1 MRNYRL
7 TILFLLIFALSC
19 SSKKHSLGFDDE
31 IRVVCSK
38 LDEPLVR
45 KYLSSIFNDTLFTPQ
60 PEPMYKLIF
69 NRPSDFND
77 LKKYAYLIIVAVE
90 RNDSN
95 SGFRLIKKLLPENQ
109 SNNSKDDNPLYLN
122 RDLYARD
129 QVFIVVNAV
138 DEDHLN
144 FQFQRNKELLH
155 AHFDQQFNKRTNR
168 FLFKDSQKDEENKLK
183 INFSWNIKVP
193 WGWEVL
199 RRDGKKNLFWMGAEY
214 PYRWL
219 SVHWEDG
226 NIITDQL
233 LVGEKFWKSSKNHF
247 ESIFLN
253 DFKFNFEKIIF
264 NSNPGWKCTG
274 IWSSIDSLEAKGG
287 PFQSFIFYDNR
298 SDRTFHINTLVYNP
312 GKTKATYIKQLEL
325 IAKSIKTSFN

>member
-1 MRNYRL
+1 MKIHRMK
-7 TILFLLIFALSC
+7 ILVILIIVLSC
-19 SSKKHSLGFDDE
+19 SSKKNSLGLDDE
-31 IRVVCSK
+31 IRVVCSQ
-38 LDEPLVR
+38 LDEPLAR
-45 KYLSSIFNDTLFTPQ
+45 KYLSYIFNDTLFTPQ
-60 PEPMYKLIF
+60 PEPAYKLIF

-77 LKKYAYLIIVAVE
+77 LKKYAHLIIFAVK
-90 RNDSN
+90 RNNSN

-109 SNNSKDDNPLYLN
+109 SNNSKDDNPLYLD

-129 QVFIVVNAV
+129 QVFIVINAI

-144 FQFQRNKELLH
+144 FQFQTNKELLH
-155 AHFDQQFNKRTNR
+155 AHFDQQYNIRANR

-183 INFSWNIKVP
+183 TNFSWNIKVP

-199 RRDGKKNLFWMGAEY
+199 KRNNKKNLFWMGAIY

-219 SVHWEDG
+219 SVHWEEG

-233 LVGEKFWKSSKNHF
+233 VVGEKFFRSSESHF
-247 ESIFLN
+247 ESISFN
-253 DFKFNFEKIIF
+253 DFKFNLEKIYF
-264 NSNPGWKCTG
+264 NSLPGWRCTG

-287 PFQSFIFYDNR
+287 PFQSFIFYDDK

-312 GKTKATYIKQLEL
+312 GKNKATYIRQLEY
-325 IAKSIKTSFN
+325 IAKSIRTSFD